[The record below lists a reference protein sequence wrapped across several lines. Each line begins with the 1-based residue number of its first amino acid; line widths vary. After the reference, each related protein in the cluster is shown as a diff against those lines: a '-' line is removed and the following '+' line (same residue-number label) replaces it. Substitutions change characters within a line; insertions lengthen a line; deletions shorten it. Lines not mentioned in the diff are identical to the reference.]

1 MTEKIFVDA
10 SFYIA
15 LTNPRDQHHSW
26 ASVRSSA
33 MKDSAL
39 LDYYARRAQ
48 EYEQIYEK
56 PERQRELALLKAHLI
71 KLLAGRE
78 VLEVACGTG
87 YWTALLAP
95 FTRSMCA
102 TDAAAEVLDVARA
115 KAYPP
120 GRVRFEQADAYTL
133 DAVAGDFNGGLAGFW
148 WSHIQKS
155 RQADFLKNFHGRLQ
169 AGAMAV
175 LIDNQYVE
183 GSSTPISGADED
195 GNTYQERR
203 LADGSQHRVLKNFPT
218 EAELRD
224 ALGEAGADIRFVDF
238 TYYWCLSYTLV

>member
-1 MTEKIFVDA
+1 
-10 SFYIA
+10 
-15 LTNPRDQHHSW
+15 
-26 ASVRSSA
+26 
-33 MKDSAL
+33 MKDPAL

-48 EYEQIYEK
+48 EYEQIYQK
-56 PERQRELALLKAHLI
+56 PKRQRELALLKAHLV
-71 KLLAGRE
+71 KLLAGRD

-87 YWTALLAP
+87 YWTAFLAP
-95 FTRSMCA
+95 FARSMRA

-120 GRVRFEQADAYTL
+120 GRVRFAQADAYAL
-133 DAVAGDFNGGLAGFW
+133 DGVAGDFNGGFAGFW

-155 RQADFLKNFHGRLQ
+155 RQADFLKQFHRRLQ
-169 AGAMAV
+169 PGAMVV

-183 GSSTPISGADED
+183 GSSTPISGEDED
-195 GNTYQERR
+195 SNTYQERR

-224 ALGEAGADIRFVDF
+224 AVGKVGAQVRYVDF